1 MKKLK
6 KDQILSSEKRSA
18 LIVKNNS
25 FMTSLTGFLVKHQF
39 KVKFVLVGIWNTIFG
54 YFIFVALDTLF
65 SYLFETRYLAYMSA
79 MAFSNIITI
88 VNAFIFHK
96 FITFKSMVRG
106 KAMIMEYFRFSTIYL
121 FTFGISLAL
130 LPFFVEILNFNTKI
144 SGAFVVLISAVISYL
159 GHSNF
164 SFKNRALK
172 KKYIKLSF

>member
-1 MKKLK
+1 
-6 KDQILSSEKRSA
+6 
-18 LIVKNNS
+18 
-25 FMTSLTGFLVKHQF
+25 
-39 KVKFVLVGIWNTIFG
+39 
-54 YFIFVALDTLF
+54 
-65 SYLFETRYLAYMSA
+65 
-79 MAFSNIITI
+79 
-88 VNAFIFHK
+88 
-96 FITFKSMVRG
+96 MVRG